1 MIRKGF
7 DPHTP
12 GLVIKN
18 DGSIVTMKDEN
29 HSTFF
34 QNIIG
39 SEYRKLG
46 INARSIMRQNNLSV
60 LMQVLLDQLN
70 VLPYIGCESETRI
83 YNGGILYIN
92 ELDKLSNDQLL
103 GIINVYSTINDNYD
117 MVIINPWRNNE
128 DDKYV
133 SIDEV
138 TKELNKRSSLKKRNT
153 F

>member
-60 LMQVLLDQLN
+60 LMQVLLD
-70 VLPYIGCESETRI
+70 
-83 YNGGILYIN
+83 
-92 ELDKLSNDQLL
+92 
-103 GIINVYSTINDNYD
+103 
-117 MVIINPWRNNE
+117 
-128 DDKYV
+128 
-133 SIDEV
+133 
-138 TKELNKRSSLKKRNT
+138 
-153 F
+153 